1 MPGVGQLTLSFPEL
15 RQYSVLLISKDV
27 GIPMVLAAAILVLV
41 GLIPALYVSRR
52 KVWVR
57 AEAAPGGALVKI
69 GGFALQRKDSFE
81 NEFEAIVR
89 AVGARSSTAQ
99 RTSERP
105 GPEERVGTS

>member
-1 MPGVGQLTLSFPEL
+1 
-15 RQYSVLLISKDV
+15 
-27 GIPMVLAAAILVLV
+27 V

-81 NEFEAIVR
+81 NEFDAIVR
-89 AVGARSSTAQ
+89 AVAAPSSAAQ
-99 RTSERP
+99 PTSERP